1 MFVLKSVLPLAH
13 VVKVLPLLLVLG
25 CSVTAQTPAA
35 ANSIT
40 LSLQDALTRA
50 KVYGGAISFA
60 ALNVSL
66 AQEDLKQAKAAAL
79 PTVNVFNQ
87 LIYTEGNG
95 TPSGVFIANDGV
107 HVYNEQA
114 VVHQELFSLVRRGEI
129 RRATAAAA
137 TAKARVDVASRGL
150 VSTITQNY
158 YTVVSSGRR
167 IANARTSVGE
177 AQRFFDITQ
186 KQEKGGE
193 VAHSDVIKAQLQLQ
207 QRQRDLTDTLLNADK
222 AKVALAVLIFPTL
235 DQSFTVIDDFENAPP
250 LPALADATQRAGTTS
265 PDVRVAESAITEANL
280 GVSVARY
287 AYLPSFALDFFYGI
301 NANQFAT
308 RSSEPTEAAGGHF
321 RSGENFIVP
330 YRQNLGYSAQ
340 ITLNIPVW
348 NWGTTQSKIRQASLR
363 ARQATLDL
371 ALAQRT
377 VQGNLSLA
385 YREAQGAQAQLE
397 SLRSSSVLAAESL
410 RLTVLRYQAGEATA
424 LEVADAQTT
433 AAAARTAVDDGLLR
447 DRLAIANL
455 QTLTGTL

>member
-1 MFVLKSVLPLAH
+1 MLPLVRAVKL
-13 VVKVLPLLLVLG
+13 VVALLALG
-25 CSVTAQTPAA
+25 SLAAAQTPAP
-35 ANSIT
+35 ANSIV
-40 LSLQDALTRA
+40 LSLQDALSRA
-50 KVYGGAISFA
+50 KVYGGAISSA
-60 ALNVSL
+60 VLNVSL

-79 PTVNVFNQ
+79 PTVNALNQ
-87 LIYTEGNG
+87 FIYTEGNG

-129 RRATAAAA
+129 RRAAAAAA

-150 VSTITQNY
+150 VSTIVQNY
-158 YTVVSSGRR
+158 YTVVSTGRR
-167 IANARTSVGE
+167 IATARTAVEE
-177 AQRFFDITQ
+177 AQRFSDITQ

-207 QRQRDLTDTLLNADK
+207 QRQRDLTDALLNADK
-222 AKVALAVLIFPTL
+222 AKVALAVLVFPTL
-235 DQSFTVIDDFENAPP
+235 DQSFTVIDDFENAPL

-265 PDVRVAESAITEANL
+265 PDVRVAESAIAEANL

-287 AYLPSFALDFFYGI
+287 AYLPSFALDLFYGI
-301 NANQFAT
+301 NANQFAA
-308 RSSEPTEAAGGHF
+308 RSNQPTEAAGGHF
-321 RSGENFIVP
+321 RSGENLTVP

-371 ALAQRT
+371 SLAQRT

-385 YREAQGAQAQLE
+385 YREAQGAQAQLD

-410 RLTVLRYQAGEATA
+410 RLTVLRYQVGEATA
-424 LEVADAQTT
+424 LEVVDAQTT
-433 AAAARTAVDDGLLR
+433 AAASRTAVDDGLLR
-447 DRLAIANL
+447 YRLAIATL

>member
-1 MFVLKSVLPLAH
+1 MLNTVLPLAR
-13 VVKVLPLLLVLG
+13 VIKLPFLLAIFG
-25 CSVTAQTPAA
+25 CSLAAQTPA
-35 ANSIT
+35 NSIALT
-40 LSLQDALTRA
+40 LQGTITRA
-50 KVYGGAISFA
+50 KVYGGAISSA

-66 AQEDLKQAKAAAL
+66 AGEDLKQAKAAAL
-79 PTVNVFNQ
+79 PSVNAFNQ

-114 VVHQELFSLVRRGEI
+114 VVHQELFSVVRRAEI
-129 RRATAAAA
+129 RRAAAAAA

-150 VSTITQNY
+150 VTTIVQDY

-167 IANARTSVGE
+167 ILTARTAVEE

-207 QRQRDLTDTLLNADK
+207 QRQRDLADTLLNADK
-222 AKVALAVLIFPTL
+222 SKVALAVLIFPTL
-235 DQSFTVIDDFENAPP
+235 DQPFTVIDDFENAPP
-250 LPALADATQRAGTTS
+250 LPALADATSRAGTTN

-287 AYLPSFALDFFYGI
+287 AYLPSFAFDFFYGI
-301 NANQFAT
+301 NANQFAAH
-308 RSSEPTEAAGGHF
+308 SSQPTEAAGGHF
-321 RSGENFIVP
+321 RSGDNFTVP
-330 YRQNLGYSAQ
+330 SRQNLGYSAQ
-340 ITLNIPVW
+340 LTLNIPVW
-348 NWGTTQSKIRQASLR
+348 NWGSTQSKIRQASLR

-377 VQGNLSLA
+377 AQGNLSLA
-385 YREAQGAQAQLE
+385 YREAQGSQAQLD
-397 SLRSSSVLAAESL
+397 SLRSSSALAAESL

-424 LEVADAQTT
+424 LEVVDAQTT
-433 AAAARTAVDDGLLR
+433 AASSRTAVDDGLLR
-447 DRLAIANL
+447 YRLAIANL